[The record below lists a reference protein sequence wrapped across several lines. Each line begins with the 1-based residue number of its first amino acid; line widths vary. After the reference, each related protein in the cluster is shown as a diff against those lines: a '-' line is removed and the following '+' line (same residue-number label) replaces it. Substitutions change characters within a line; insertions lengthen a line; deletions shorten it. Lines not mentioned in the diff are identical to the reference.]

1 MRGRNARD
9 TKPRTAPRR
18 GGAMGRSRRV
28 RGPAAHRDADRAATC
43 KTLSVCYLL
52 SRAPRWRAATGKGA
66 GCQAAHRAVA
76 RRRDGDIAPYRN
88 GTRAVRG
95 EGAPRDVS
103 MGAMRGCVEE
113 GGRDATAG
121 RGEGA
126 QKYRKRRPAE
136 NRNVQPFAKSVHFL
150 SSTVGSDAE
159 SMFRSPSRWDGPNG
173 SFRWQCAFLAFRFCY
188 KRTETS

>member
-1 MRGRNARD
+1 MQNSQRVLLA
-9 TKPRTAPRR
+9 KPRTAVASRHGQRRGMPSRAPRRWR
-18 GGAMGRSRRV
+18 GGAMGTSRPTATGHERCARSRGDVRV
-28 RGPAAHRDADRAATC
+28 
-43 KTLSVCYLL
+43 
-52 SRAPRWRAATGKGA
+52 WRGKGK
-66 GCQAAHRAVA
+66 G
-76 RRRDGDIAPYRN
+76 RDH

-103 MGAMRGCVEE
+103 MGARRGRGEE
-113 GGRDATAG
+113 GERNATAG
-121 RGEGA
+121 RGKGA
-126 QKYRKRRPAE
+126 QKYRKRRPVE

-159 SMFRSPSRWDGPNG
+159 SMFRSPSRWDGPNS